1 MRSSVVL
8 SIFLLVLSTVACRAD
23 KRIALVVGNSSY
35 QSVSPLANPKN
46 DAALIAE
53 TLRKVGF
60 ILIGGRAQIDLDK
73 PAFDRAI
80 QTFGNELM
88 GADVSLFYYAGHGV
102 QVRNVN
108 YLVPTSANPVKEAD
122 VDFQMVDVNLVLR
135 QMEGSGTKLNLV
147 ILDACRNNPFG
158 GRGLRGSESGLAQLR
173 APEGTLLSYATQ
185 PGNVALD
192 GTGRNSPYTSALA
205 EAIQKPGLDIFQT
218 FNQVGL
224 QVKRATGGSQQPWVS
239 SSPIDGAFYF
249 SGQTATSTPAPIEP
263 RPAPPLAAVAPV
275 PPPPRPVTAG
285 PSLEQRAIAFV
296 VEDMQQSQR
305 SAADFMG
312 YARRSLDER
321 IDYYGK
327 STSRDDVLKDK
338 ERYIKNWPNRS
349 YRLQMDTI
357 RTSCDQTRSA
367 CQISGT
373 LDYNHSNPATAKK
386 SAGTASFEYGIR
398 FGPDGGRIFYEQ
410 GKTLSAQ
417 R

>member
-1 MRSSVVL
+1 MRSIFVL
-8 SIFLLVLSTVACRAD
+8 SILLLVVSTVNCRAE

-35 QSVSPLANPKN
+35 QSVSPLANPRN

-60 ILIGGRAQIDLDK
+60 ILVGGRAQIDLDK

-80 QTFGNELM
+80 QAFGNELT
-88 GADVSLFYYAGHGV
+88 GADVALFYYAGHGV

-108 YLVPTSANPVKEAD
+108 YLVPISANPVKEAD

-158 GRGLRGSESGLAQLR
+158 GRGLRSTESGLAQLR

-192 GTGRNSPYTSALA
+192 GTGSNSPYTSALA
-205 EAIQKPGLDIFQT
+205 QAIQKPGLDIFQT

-239 SSPIDGAFYF
+239 SSPIDGSFYF
-249 SGQTATSTPAPIEP
+249 ASTTPNAPVA
-263 RPAPPLAAVAPV
+263 APPQNIVAPSA
-275 PPPPRPVTAG
+275 PPRPVAID
-285 PSLEQRAIAFV
+285 PALEQRATAFV
-296 VEDMQQSQR
+296 IEDMKQSQG
-305 SAADFMG
+305 SAADFMN

-327 STSRDDVLKDK
+327 STARDEVLKDK
-338 ERYIKNWPNRS
+338 ERYVKNWPNRS

-357 RTSCDQTRSA
+357 RTSCDQARSA
-367 CQISGT
+367 ARSAARWNSAIPIHRTARSPRAP
-373 LDYNHSNPATAKK
+373 HRSN
-386 SAGTASFEYGIR
+386 TASGLAPMAARYFMSRARRCRRRG
-398 FGPDGGRIFYEQ
+398 
-410 GKTLSAQ
+410 SSC
-417 R
+417 